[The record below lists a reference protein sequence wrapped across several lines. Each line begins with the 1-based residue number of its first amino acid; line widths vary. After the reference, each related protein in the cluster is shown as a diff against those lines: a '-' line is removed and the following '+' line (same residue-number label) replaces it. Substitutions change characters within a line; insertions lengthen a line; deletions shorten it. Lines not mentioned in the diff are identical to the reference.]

1 MPKKKVKKFR
11 GSRTCGK
18 GRENRHR
25 GGGNRGGRGNAGML
39 KHKYIKAVK
48 LAKMGLYEI
57 GKSGFTRPKKLTAY
71 YLMEKDLKERLFELK
86 AVGAIDDYLYNYLK
100 SRPELNVGDLDVI
113 AEKLVE
119 NGLAE
124 KQEDGYR
131 INLSDIGYYKLLGS
145 GNVNKKLF
153 VSVAYAT
160 PKAIEKIESAGGKV
174 EIEE

>member
-1 MPKKKVKKFR
+1 MAKKKVKKFR

-39 KHKYIKAVK
+39 KHKYIKTVK
-48 LAKMGLYEI
+48 LAKKGLYEI
-57 GKSGFTRPKKLTAY
+57 GKSGFTRPKKLTVY

-100 SRPELNVGDLDVI
+100 SRPELNVGDLDAI
-113 AEKLVE
+113 AERLVE

-124 KQEDGYR
+124 KEGDGYR

-145 GNVNKKLF
+145 GNVRKRLF
-153 VSVAYAT
+153 VSVGYAT
-160 PKAIEKIESAGGKV
+160 SKAIEKIESAGGKV
-174 EIEE
+174 EVEE

>member
-1 MPKKKVKKFR
+1 MVKKKVKKFR

-48 LAKMGLYEI
+48 LAKKGLYEI

-100 SRPELNVGDLDVI
+100 SRPELNVGDLDTI
-113 AEKLVE
+113 AEQLVE
-119 NGLAE
+119 SGLAE
-124 KQEDGYR
+124 REDDGYR
-131 INLSDIGYYKLLGS
+131 INLSDMGYYKLLGS
-145 GNVNKKLF
+145 GNVTKKLF
-153 VSVAYAT
+153 VSVRYAT
-160 PKAIEKIESAGGKV
+160 SKAIKKIESAGGKV

>member
-1 MPKKKVKKFR
+1 MAKKKVKKFR

-39 KHKYIKAVK
+39 KHKYIKTVK
-48 LAKMGLYEI
+48 LAKKGLYEI
-57 GKSGFTRPKKLTAY
+57 GKSGFTRPKKLTSY

-100 SRPELNVGDLDVI
+100 SRPELNVGDLDTI
-113 AEKLVE
+113 AERLVE

-124 KQEDGYR
+124 KEDDGYR
-131 INLSDIGYYKLLGS
+131 IDLSDIGYYKLLGS
-145 GNVNKKLF
+145 GKVTRKLF
-153 VSVAYAT
+153 VSVGYAT
-160 PKAIEKIESAGGKV
+160 PNAIKKIENAGGKV

>member
-1 MPKKKVKKFR
+1 MGKKKVKRFR

-25 GGGNRGGRGNAGML
+25 GGGNRGGRGNAGMR
-39 KHKYIKAVK
+39 KHKYIRTVK
-48 LAKMGLYEI
+48 LAKKGLYQI
-57 GKSGFTRPKKLTAY
+57 GKSGFTRPKNLTAY

-86 AVGAIDDYLYNYLK
+86 AVGAIDEYLYNYLK
-100 SRPELNVGDLDVI
+100 SRPELNVGDLDEI

-124 KQEDGYR
+124 KGEDGYR
-131 INLSDIGYYKLLGS
+131 INLSDLGYYKLLGS
-145 GNVNKKLF
+145 GNVKKKLF
-153 VSVAYAT
+153 VSVGYAT
-160 PKAIEKIESAGGKV
+160 QKAIEKIENAGGKI

>member
-39 KHKYIKAVK
+39 KHKYIRAVK
-48 LAKMGLYEI
+48 LVKKGLYEI

-100 SRPELNVGDLDVI
+100 SRPELNVGDLDAI
-113 AEKLVE
+113 AERLVE

-124 KQEDGYR
+124 REDDGYR
-131 INLSDIGYYKLLGS
+131 INLSDLGYYKLLGS
-145 GNVNKKLF
+145 GNVTKKLF
-153 VSVAYAT
+153 VSVGYAT
-160 PKAIEKIESAGGKV
+160 HRAIEKIEKAGGKV
-174 EIEE
+174 EVEE

>member
-1 MPKKKVKKFR
+1 MVKKKVKKFR

-39 KHKYIKAVK
+39 KHKYIKAIK
-48 LAKMGLYEI
+48 LAKRGLYEI

-71 YLMEKDLKERLFELK
+71 YMMEKDLKERLFELK

-100 SRPELNVGDLDVI
+100 SRPELNVGDLDAI

-124 KQEDGYR
+124 KEGEVYK

-145 GNVNKKLF
+145 GNVKRKLF
-153 VSVAYAT
+153 VNVGYAT
-160 PKAIEKIESAGGKV
+160 PRAIEKIESAGGKV
-174 EIEE
+174 EIME